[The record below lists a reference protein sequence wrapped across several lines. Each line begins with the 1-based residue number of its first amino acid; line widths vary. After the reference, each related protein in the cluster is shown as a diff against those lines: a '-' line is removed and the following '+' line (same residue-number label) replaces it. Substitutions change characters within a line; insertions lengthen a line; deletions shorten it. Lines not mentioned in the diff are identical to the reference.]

1 MNRNAEY
8 TALLAELEQTPPALE
23 YTVQRALARNQ
34 TSQRKRRLLGI
45 PLGSLAVCFTAFV
58 LLVNLFPPFAA
69 ACGRIPLL
77 RDLAQAVSWSPSL
90 SAAVE
95 NEYVQPIG
103 LSRTENGI
111 TATVQH
117 VIVDQ
122 KQVNIFFTLEG
133 EGYESLSAE
142 MPEFFPVQKCGILG
156 SDFRRAPGTL
166 LRFSLDYVDGDVPDG
181 FTMTFAVTGERAEGE
196 ETPAA
201 PDRAYEDELLSPAPE
216 GEAEIL
222 AEFTFDLTFDPQ
234 FTAKGERIPVDRA
247 FELDGQTFTL
257 TEAEVYPTHVRI
269 NVVGDEA
276 NTAWLKGLDFY
287 LENED
292 GERFDAVSSG
302 ITASGDTD
310 SPAMVSYRLESS
322 WFSGS
327 DHLTVHITGARW
339 LDKDRQRVYVDL
351 AQGTAPWLPEG
362 VELTSAQLR
371 PDGWLLGAQTYP
383 VTLTPDHKASGENV
397 ITVYLDQPILNRL
410 MYTPV
415 TLTKTDI
422 TGAEKLP
429 GALIEVY
436 DAEGN
441 IIYREYTDANGEIPD
456 IPVVPGTYT
465 FKETYAPSGYALNTA
480 IKTFTVTADGQVHGD
495 TVIRDEVNRVTLK
508 KIRQNGEALAGAVF
522 GLFNDQGDQVQ
533 EATSDAD
540 GSVVFQQIPYGRY
553 TIRELSAPYG
563 YHPSAGTWEVTVD
576 GTYQN
581 PIGLLDTVVN
591 EDAPGR
597 IRILKQD
604 ELDQHVIAGVC
615 FDIYSVDEAGN
626 AADCVAQMTT
636 NEQGIAESPDLFP
649 ADYIVMEHAAPTGYE
664 ETLWSEKITVGMD
677 EIVSRTVTNRPI
689 QGVLRIVKTDSE
701 TAKGLPGAQFTIT
714 RISGLPSHNGEGD
727 GEVVAVITT
736 DENGIAQ
743 TPWLTWGEYE
753 VTETV
758 VPDDYLD
765 GGYSVIVRIPEQTGE
780 EAPPKAK

>member
-1 MNRNAEY
+1 MTCFTKRFVFLGLCAILFFGLIAILMLPMAARAVTISDAATVTLNVTNTPVRGDVLLEKTGMQLVRFEDEQDAYGNTVMRPVFQNGYLAGAVFELRAAEDIVGKEGSVFY
-8 TALLAELEQTPPALE
+8 RKDELIETLTTSKTGSVKSKVLPLGKYSLTEISAPDGYVLDATPHPFTLAAVDQQTALVEVKVSAGNTYLPVRVTLRKQKENLLLTETADGMIHQTVE
-23 YTVQRALARNQ
+23 TV
-34 TSQRKRRLLGI
+34 
-45 PLGSLAVCFTAFV
+45 P
-58 LLVNLFPPFAA
+58 
-69 ACGRIPLL
+69 
-77 RDLAQAVSWSPSL
+77 
-90 SAAVE
+90 
-95 NEYVQPIG
+95 
-103 LSRTENGI
+103 
-111 TATVQH
+111 
-117 VIVDQ
+117 
-122 KQVNIFFTLEG
+122 G
-133 EGYESLSAE
+133 EGFVFGLFNRDVIAYGDS
-142 MPEFFPVQKCGILG
+142 QKLP
-156 SDFRRAPGTL
+156 ANTL
-166 LRFSLDYVDGDVPDG
+166 
-181 FTMTFAVTGERAEGE
+181 MATGATDSQGN
-196 ETPAA
+196 
-201 PDRAYEDELLSPAPE
+201 
-216 GEAEIL
+216 
-222 AEFTFDLTFDPQ
+222 LTFSGLYPHGDYYI
-234 FTAKGERIPVDRA
+234 K
-247 FELDGQTFTL
+247 ELS
-257 TEAEVYPTHVRI
+257 V
-269 NVVGDEA
+269 
-276 NTAWLKGLDFY
+276 
-287 LENED
+287 
-292 GERFDAVSSG
+292 
-302 ITASGDTD
+302 
-310 SPAMVSYRLESS
+310 
-322 WFSGS
+322 
-327 DHLTVHITGARW
+327 
-339 LDKDRQRVYVDL
+339 
-351 AQGTAPWLPEG
+351 
-362 VELTSAQLR
+362 
-371 PDGWLLGAQTYP
+371 PDGWLLSAQTYP

-410 MYTPV
+410 IYTPV

-422 TGAEKLP
+422 TGEEKLP

-522 GLFNDQGDQVQ
+522 GLFDSEGTKVQ

-553 TIRELSAPYG
+553 AIRELSAPYG
-563 YHPSAGTWEVTVD
+563 YHPSAQTWEVTVD

-604 ELDQHVIAGVC
+604 ELDQHVIAGVR

-626 AADCVAQMTT
+626 AVDCVAQMIT

-677 EIVSRTVTNRPI
+677 ELVSRTVTNRPI

>member
-1 MNRNAEY
+1 MTCFTKRFVFLGLCAILFFGLIAILMLPMAARAVTISDAATVTLNVTNTPVRGDVLLEKTGMQLVRFEDEQDAYGNTVMRPVFQNGYLAGAVFELRAAEDIVGKEGSVFY
-8 TALLAELEQTPPALE
+8 RKDELIETLTTSKTGSVKSKVLPLGKYSLTEISAPDGYVLDATPHPFTLAAVDQQTALVEVKVSAGNTYLPVRVTLRKQKENLLLTETADGMIHQTVE
-23 YTVQRALARNQ
+23 TV
-34 TSQRKRRLLGI
+34 
-45 PLGSLAVCFTAFV
+45 P
-58 LLVNLFPPFAA
+58 
-69 ACGRIPLL
+69 
-77 RDLAQAVSWSPSL
+77 
-90 SAAVE
+90 
-95 NEYVQPIG
+95 
-103 LSRTENGI
+103 
-111 TATVQH
+111 
-117 VIVDQ
+117 
-122 KQVNIFFTLEG
+122 G
-133 EGYESLSAE
+133 EGFVFGLFNRDVIAYGDS
-142 MPEFFPVQKCGILG
+142 QKLP
-156 SDFRRAPGTL
+156 ANTL
-166 LRFSLDYVDGDVPDG
+166 
-181 FTMTFAVTGERAEGE
+181 MATGATDSQGN
-196 ETPAA
+196 
-201 PDRAYEDELLSPAPE
+201 
-216 GEAEIL
+216 
-222 AEFTFDLTFDPQ
+222 LTFSGLYPHGDYYI
-234 FTAKGERIPVDRA
+234 K
-247 FELDGQTFTL
+247 ELS
-257 TEAEVYPTHVRI
+257 V
-269 NVVGDEA
+269 
-276 NTAWLKGLDFY
+276 
-287 LENED
+287 
-292 GERFDAVSSG
+292 
-302 ITASGDTD
+302 
-310 SPAMVSYRLESS
+310 
-322 WFSGS
+322 
-327 DHLTVHITGARW
+327 
-339 LDKDRQRVYVDL
+339 
-351 AQGTAPWLPEG
+351 
-362 VELTSAQLR
+362 
-371 PDGWLLGAQTYP
+371 PDGWLLSAQTYP

-410 MYTPV
+410 IYTPV

-422 TGAEKLP
+422 TGEEKLP

-522 GLFNDQGDQVQ
+522 GLFDSEGTKVQ

-553 TIRELSAPYG
+553 AIRELSAPYG
-563 YHPSAGTWEVTVD
+563 YHPSAQTWEVTVD

-604 ELDQHVIAGVC
+604 ELDQHVIAGVR

-664 ETLWSEKITVGMD
+664 ETLWRERITVGMD
-677 EIVSRTVTNRPI
+677 ELVSRTVTNRPI
-689 QGVLRIVKTDSE
+689 QGILRIVKTDSE

>member
-34 TSQRKRRLLGI
+34 TSQKKRRLLGI

-181 FTMTFAVTGERAEGE
+181 FTMTFAVTGERAVGE

-287 LENED
+287 LENEN

-327 DHLTVHITGARW
+327 DLLTVHITGARW

-371 PDGWLLGAQTYP
+371 PDGWLL
-383 VTLTPDHKASGENV
+383 DFR
-397 ITVYLDQPILNRL
+397 LD
-410 MYTPV
+410 
-415 TLTKTDI
+415 
-422 TGAEKLP
+422 
-429 GALIEVY
+429 GALMSSPFAMTFY
-436 DAEGN
+436 DAEGTAWEMGQMGMTVSDDDQDGFLTLPLPG
-441 IIYREYTDANGEIPD
+441 YRE
-456 IPVVPGTYT
+456 
-465 FKETYAPSGYALNTA
+465 
-480 IKTFTVTADGQVHGD
+480 
-495 TVIRDEVNRVTLK
+495 DEVWL
-508 KIRQNGEALAGAVF
+508 EA
-522 GLFNDQGDQVQ
+522 
-533 EATSDAD
+533 
-540 GSVVFQQIPYGRY
+540 Y
-553 TIRELSAPYG
+553 
-563 YHPSAGTWEVTVD
+563 
-576 GTYQN
+576 
-581 PIGLLDTVVN
+581 
-591 EDAPGR
+591 
-597 IRILKQD
+597 
-604 ELDQHVIAGVC
+604 
-615 FDIYSVDEAGN
+615 YS
-626 AADCVAQMTT
+626 
-636 NEQGIAESPDLFP
+636 
-649 ADYIVMEHAAPTGYE
+649 HAAAL
-664 ETLWSEKITVGMD
+664 ETP
-677 EIVSRTVTNRPI
+677 VSIPI
-689 QGVLRIVKTDSE
+689 K
-701 TAKGLPGAQFTIT
+701 
-714 RISGLPSHNGEGD
+714 
-727 GEVVAVITT
+727 
-736 DENGIAQ
+736 
-743 TPWLTWGEYE
+743 
-753 VTETV
+753 
-758 VPDDYLD
+758 
-765 GGYSVIVRIPEQTGE
+765 
-780 EAPPKAK
+780 

>member
-1 MNRNAEY
+1 MTCFTKRFVFLGLCAILFFGLIAILMLPMTARAVTTGDAATVTLNVTNTPVRGDVLLEKTGMQLVRFEDEQDAYGNTVMRPVFQNGYLAGAVFELRAAEDIVGREGSVFY
-8 TALLAELEQTPPALE
+8 RKDELIETLTTSKTGSVKSRVLPLGKYSLTEISAPDGYVLDATPHPFTLAAVDQQTALVEVKVSAGNTYLPVRVTLRKQKENLLLTETADGMIHQIVE
-23 YTVQRALARNQ
+23 TV
-34 TSQRKRRLLGI
+34 
-45 PLGSLAVCFTAFV
+45 P
-58 LLVNLFPPFAA
+58 
-69 ACGRIPLL
+69 
-77 RDLAQAVSWSPSL
+77 
-90 SAAVE
+90 
-95 NEYVQPIG
+95 
-103 LSRTENGI
+103 
-111 TATVQH
+111 
-117 VIVDQ
+117 
-122 KQVNIFFTLEG
+122 G
-133 EGYESLSAE
+133 EGFVFGLFSRDVITYGDS
-142 MPEFFPVQKCGILG
+142 QKLP
-156 SDFRRAPGTL
+156 ANTL
-166 LRFSLDYVDGDVPDG
+166 
-181 FTMTFAVTGERAEGE
+181 MATGATDSQGN
-196 ETPAA
+196 
-201 PDRAYEDELLSPAPE
+201 
-216 GEAEIL
+216 
-222 AEFTFDLTFDPQ
+222 LTFSGLYPHGDYYI
-234 FTAKGERIPVDRA
+234 K
-247 FELDGQTFTL
+247 ELS
-257 TEAEVYPTHVRI
+257 V
-269 NVVGDEA
+269 
-276 NTAWLKGLDFY
+276 
-287 LENED
+287 
-292 GERFDAVSSG
+292 
-302 ITASGDTD
+302 
-310 SPAMVSYRLESS
+310 
-322 WFSGS
+322 
-327 DHLTVHITGARW
+327 
-339 LDKDRQRVYVDL
+339 
-351 AQGTAPWLPEG
+351 
-362 VELTSAQLR
+362 

-415 TLTKTDI
+415 TLTKMDI

-441 IIYREYTDANGEIPD
+441 IIYREYTDANGEIPN

-522 GLFNDQGDQVQ
+522 GLFDSEGTKVQ

-563 YHPSAGTWEVTVD
+563 YHPSAKTWEVTVD

-604 ELDQHVIAGVC
+604 ELDQHVIAGVR

-677 EIVSRTVTNRPI
+677 ELVSRTVTNRPI
-689 QGVLRIVKTDSE
+689 QGILRIVKTDSE

-765 GGYSVIVRIPEQTGE
+765 GGYSVIVRIPEQTEE
-780 EAPPKAK
+780 EAPSKAK

>member
-1 MNRNAEY
+1 MTCFTKRFVFLGLCAILFLGMLVILMLPMTARAVTTGDAATVTLNVTNTPVRGDVLLEKTGMQLVRFEDEQDAYGNTVMRPVFQNGYLAGAVFELRAAENIVGKEGSVFY
-8 TALLAELEQTPPALE
+8 RKDELIETL
-23 YTVQRALARNQ
+23 T
-34 TSQRKRRLLGI
+34 TSKTGSVKSKVL
-45 PLGSLAVCFTAFV
+45 PLGKYSLTEISAPDGYVLDATPHPFT
-58 LLVNLFPPFAA
+58 L
-69 ACGRIPLL
+69 
-77 RDLAQAVSWSPSL
+77 
-90 SAAVE
+90 AAVDQQTAMVEVKVSAGNTYLPVRVTLRKQKE
-95 NEYVQPIG
+95 N
-103 LSRTENGI
+103 LLLTE
-111 TATVQH
+111 TADAMIHQTVET
-117 VIVDQ
+117 VP
-122 KQVNIFFTLEG
+122 G
-133 EGYESLSAE
+133 EGFVFGLFNRDVITYGDS
-142 MPEFFPVQKCGILG
+142 QKLP
-156 SDFRRAPGTL
+156 ANTL
-166 LRFSLDYVDGDVPDG
+166 
-181 FTMTFAVTGERAEGE
+181 MATGATDSQGN
-196 ETPAA
+196 
-201 PDRAYEDELLSPAPE
+201 
-216 GEAEIL
+216 
-222 AEFTFDLTFDPQ
+222 LTFSGLYPHGDYYI
-234 FTAKGERIPVDRA
+234 K
-247 FELDGQTFTL
+247 ELS
-257 TEAEVYPTHVRI
+257 VP
-269 NVVGDEA
+269 N
-276 NTAWLKGLDFY
+276 
-287 LENED
+287 
-292 GERFDAVSSG
+292 
-302 ITASGDTD
+302 
-310 SPAMVSYRLESS
+310 
-322 WFSGS
+322 
-327 DHLTVHITGARW
+327 
-339 LDKDRQRVYVDL
+339 
-351 AQGTAPWLPEG
+351 
-362 VELTSAQLR
+362 
-371 PDGWLLGAQTYP
+371 GWLLGAQTYP
-383 VTLTPDHKASGENV
+383 VTLTPNHKASGENV

-410 MYTPV
+410 IYTPV

-522 GLFNDQGDQVQ
+522 GLFNEQGDQVQ
-533 EATSDAD
+533 EAISDAD

-563 YHPSAGTWEVTVD
+563 YHPSAKTWEVTVD

-604 ELDQHVIAGVC
+604 ELDQHVIAGVR

-664 ETLWSEKITVGMD
+664 ETLWSERITVGMD
-677 EIVSRTVTNRPI
+677 ELVSRTVTNRPI
-689 QGVLRIVKTDSE
+689 QGILRIVKTDSE

-765 GGYSVIVRIPEQTGE
+765 GGYSVIVRIPEQTEE
-780 EAPPKAK
+780 EAPSKAK

>member
-1 MNRNAEY
+1 MTCFTKRFVFLGLCAILFFGLIAILMLPMAARAVTISDAATVTLNVTNTPVRGDVLLEKTGMQLVRFEDEQDAYGNTVMRPVFQNGYLAGAVFELRAAEDIVGKEGSVFY
-8 TALLAELEQTPPALE
+8 RKDELIETLTTSKTGSVKSKVLPLGKYSLTEISAPDGYVLDATPHPFTLAAVDQQTALVEVKVSAGNTYLPVRVTLRKQKENLLLTETADGMIHQTVE
-23 YTVQRALARNQ
+23 TV
-34 TSQRKRRLLGI
+34 
-45 PLGSLAVCFTAFV
+45 P
-58 LLVNLFPPFAA
+58 
-69 ACGRIPLL
+69 
-77 RDLAQAVSWSPSL
+77 
-90 SAAVE
+90 
-95 NEYVQPIG
+95 
-103 LSRTENGI
+103 
-111 TATVQH
+111 
-117 VIVDQ
+117 
-122 KQVNIFFTLEG
+122 G
-133 EGYESLSAE
+133 EGFVFGLFNRDVIAYGDS
-142 MPEFFPVQKCGILG
+142 QKLP
-156 SDFRRAPGTL
+156 ANTL
-166 LRFSLDYVDGDVPDG
+166 
-181 FTMTFAVTGERAEGE
+181 MATGATDSQGN
-196 ETPAA
+196 
-201 PDRAYEDELLSPAPE
+201 
-216 GEAEIL
+216 
-222 AEFTFDLTFDPQ
+222 LTFSGLYPHGDYYI
-234 FTAKGERIPVDRA
+234 K
-247 FELDGQTFTL
+247 ELS
-257 TEAEVYPTHVRI
+257 V
-269 NVVGDEA
+269 
-276 NTAWLKGLDFY
+276 
-287 LENED
+287 
-292 GERFDAVSSG
+292 
-302 ITASGDTD
+302 
-310 SPAMVSYRLESS
+310 
-322 WFSGS
+322 
-327 DHLTVHITGARW
+327 
-339 LDKDRQRVYVDL
+339 
-351 AQGTAPWLPEG
+351 
-362 VELTSAQLR
+362 
-371 PDGWLLGAQTYP
+371 PDGWLLSAQTYP

-410 MYTPV
+410 IYTPV

-422 TGAEKLP
+422 TGEEKLP

-522 GLFNDQGDQVQ
+522 GLFDSEGTKVQ

-553 TIRELSAPYG
+553 AIRELSAPYG
-563 YHPSAGTWEVTVD
+563 YHPSAQTWEVTVD

-604 ELDQHVIAGVC
+604 ELDQHVIAGVR

-677 EIVSRTVTNRPI
+677 ELVSRTVTNRPI

-701 TAKGLPGAQFTIT
+701 TAKGLPGAQFTMT

>member
-1 MNRNAEY
+1 MICFTKRFVFLGLCAILFLGLIAILMLPMAARAVTTGDAATVTLNVTNTPVRGDVLLEKTGLQLVRFEDEQDAYGNTVMRPVFQNGYLAGAVFELRAAEDIVGKEGSVFY
-8 TALLAELEQTPPALE
+8 RKDELIETLTTSKTGPVKSRVLPLGKYSLTEISAPDGYVLDATPHPFTLAAVDQQTALVEVKVSAGNTYLPVRVTLRKQKENLLLTETADGMIHQTVE
-23 YTVQRALARNQ
+23 TV
-34 TSQRKRRLLGI
+34 
-45 PLGSLAVCFTAFV
+45 P
-58 LLVNLFPPFAA
+58 
-69 ACGRIPLL
+69 
-77 RDLAQAVSWSPSL
+77 
-90 SAAVE
+90 
-95 NEYVQPIG
+95 
-103 LSRTENGI
+103 
-111 TATVQH
+111 
-117 VIVDQ
+117 
-122 KQVNIFFTLEG
+122 G
-133 EGYESLSAE
+133 EGFVFGLFSRDVIPYGDS
-142 MPEFFPVQKCGILG
+142 QKLP
-156 SDFRRAPGTL
+156 ANTL
-166 LRFSLDYVDGDVPDG
+166 
-181 FTMTFAVTGERAEGE
+181 MATGATDSQGN
-196 ETPAA
+196 
-201 PDRAYEDELLSPAPE
+201 
-216 GEAEIL
+216 
-222 AEFTFDLTFDPQ
+222 LTFSGLYPHGDYYI
-234 FTAKGERIPVDRA
+234 K
-247 FELDGQTFTL
+247 ELS
-257 TEAEVYPTHVRI
+257 V
-269 NVVGDEA
+269 
-276 NTAWLKGLDFY
+276 
-287 LENED
+287 
-292 GERFDAVSSG
+292 
-302 ITASGDTD
+302 
-310 SPAMVSYRLESS
+310 
-322 WFSGS
+322 
-327 DHLTVHITGARW
+327 
-339 LDKDRQRVYVDL
+339 
-351 AQGTAPWLPEG
+351 
-362 VELTSAQLR
+362 
-371 PDGWLLGAQTYP
+371 PDGWLLGTQTYP
-383 VTLTPDHKASGENV
+383 VTLTPNHKASGENV

-410 MYTPV
+410 IYTPV

-456 IPVVPGTYT
+456 IPIVPGTYT

-508 KIRQNGEALAGAVF
+508 KIMQNGEALAGAVF
-522 GLFNDQGDQVQ
+522 GLFNEQGDQVQ

-540 GSVVFQQIPYGRY
+540 GSVVFQQIPYGQY

-576 GTYQN
+576 GAYQN

-597 IRILKQD
+597 IRVLKQD
-604 ELDQHVIAGVC
+604 ELDQHVIAGVR

-677 EIVSRTVTNRPI
+677 ELVSRTVTNRPI

-701 TAKGLPGAQFTIT
+701 TAKGLPGAQFTVT

>member
-1 MNRNAEY
+1 MICFTKRFVFLGLCAILFLGLIAILMLPMAARAVTTGDAATVTLNVTNTPVRGDVLLEKTGLQLVRFEDEQDAYGNTVMRPVFQNGYLAGAVFELRAAEDIVGKEGSVFY
-8 TALLAELEQTPPALE
+8 RKDELIETL
-23 YTVQRALARNQ
+23 T
-34 TSQRKRRLLGI
+34 TSKTDSVKSRVL
-45 PLGSLAVCFTAFV
+45 PLGKYFLTEISTPDGYVLDATPHPFT
-58 LLVNLFPPFAA
+58 L
-69 ACGRIPLL
+69 
-77 RDLAQAVSWSPSL
+77 
-90 SAAVE
+90 AAVDQQTAMVEVKVSTGNTYLPVRVTLRKQKE
-95 NEYVQPIG
+95 N
-103 LSRTENGI
+103 LLLTE
-111 TATVQH
+111 TADGMIHQTVET
-117 VIVDQ
+117 VP
-122 KQVNIFFTLEG
+122 G
-133 EGYESLSAE
+133 EGFVFGLFNRDVITYGDS
-142 MPEFFPVQKCGILG
+142 QKLP
-156 SDFRRAPGTL
+156 ANTL
-166 LRFSLDYVDGDVPDG
+166 
-181 FTMTFAVTGERAEGE
+181 MATGATDSRGN
-196 ETPAA
+196 
-201 PDRAYEDELLSPAPE
+201 
-216 GEAEIL
+216 
-222 AEFTFDLTFDPQ
+222 LTFSGLYPHGDYYI
-234 FTAKGERIPVDRA
+234 K
-247 FELDGQTFTL
+247 ELS
-257 TEAEVYPTHVRI
+257 V
-269 NVVGDEA
+269 
-276 NTAWLKGLDFY
+276 
-287 LENED
+287 
-292 GERFDAVSSG
+292 
-302 ITASGDTD
+302 
-310 SPAMVSYRLESS
+310 
-322 WFSGS
+322 
-327 DHLTVHITGARW
+327 
-339 LDKDRQRVYVDL
+339 
-351 AQGTAPWLPEG
+351 
-362 VELTSAQLR
+362 

-410 MYTPV
+410 IYTPV

-441 IIYREYTDANGEIPD
+441 IIYREYTDANGEIPN

-480 IKTFTVTADGQVHGD
+480 IKTFTVTVDGQVHGD

-522 GLFNDQGDQVQ
+522 GLFNEQGDQVQ

-563 YHPSAGTWEVTVD
+563 YHPSAQTWEVTVD

-604 ELDQHVIAGVC
+604 ELDQHVIAGVR

-689 QGVLRIVKTDSE
+689 QGILRIVKTDSE

-780 EAPPKAK
+780 EARPKAK

>member
-1 MNRNAEY
+1 MTCFTKRFVFLGLCAILFLGMLVILMLPMAARAVTISDAATVTLNVTNTPVRGDVLLEKTGLQLVRFEDEQDAYGNTVMRPVFQNGYLAGAVFELRAAEDIVGKEGSVFY
-8 TALLAELEQTPPALE
+8 RKDELIETL
-23 YTVQRALARNQ
+23 T
-34 TSQRKRRLLGI
+34 TSKTGSVKSRVL
-45 PLGSLAVCFTAFV
+45 PLGKYSLTEISAPDGYVLDATPHPFT
-58 LLVNLFPPFAA
+58 L
-69 ACGRIPLL
+69 
-77 RDLAQAVSWSPSL
+77 
-90 SAAVE
+90 AAVDQQTAMVEVKVSAGNTYLPVRVTLRKQKE
-95 NEYVQPIG
+95 N
-103 LSRTENGI
+103 LLLTE
-111 TATVQH
+111 TADGMIHQIVETVP
-117 VIVDQ
+117 
-122 KQVNIFFTLEG
+122 G
-133 EGYESLSAE
+133 EGFVFGLFNRDVITYGDS
-142 MPEFFPVQKCGILG
+142 QKLP
-156 SDFRRAPGTL
+156 ANTL
-166 LRFSLDYVDGDVPDG
+166 
-181 FTMTFAVTGERAEGE
+181 MATGATDSQGN
-196 ETPAA
+196 
-201 PDRAYEDELLSPAPE
+201 
-216 GEAEIL
+216 
-222 AEFTFDLTFDPQ
+222 LTFSGLYPHGDYYI
-234 FTAKGERIPVDRA
+234 K
-247 FELDGQTFTL
+247 ELS
-257 TEAEVYPTHVRI
+257 V
-269 NVVGDEA
+269 
-276 NTAWLKGLDFY
+276 
-287 LENED
+287 
-292 GERFDAVSSG
+292 
-302 ITASGDTD
+302 
-310 SPAMVSYRLESS
+310 
-322 WFSGS
+322 
-327 DHLTVHITGARW
+327 
-339 LDKDRQRVYVDL
+339 
-351 AQGTAPWLPEG
+351 
-362 VELTSAQLR
+362 
-371 PDGWLLGAQTYP
+371 PDGWLLSAQTYP

-410 MYTPV
+410 IYTPV

-441 IIYREYTDANGEIPD
+441 IIYREYTDANGEIPN

-522 GLFNDQGDQVQ
+522 GLFDSEGTKVQ
-533 EATSDAD
+533 ETTSDAD

-563 YHPSAGTWEVTVD
+563 YHPSAKTWEVTVD

-604 ELDQHVIAGVC
+604 ELDQHVIAGVR

-626 AADCVAQMTT
+626 AADCVAQLTT

-677 EIVSRTVTNRPI
+677 EIVSRTVTNHPI
-689 QGVLRIVKTDSE
+689 QGILRIVKTDSE

>member
-1 MNRNAEY
+1 MTCFTKRFVFPGLCAILFLGLIAILMLPMTARAVTTGDAATVTLNVTNTPVRGDVLLEKTGLQLVRFEDEQDAYGNTVMRPVFQNGYLAGAVFELRAAEDIVGKEGSVFY
-8 TALLAELEQTPPALE
+8 RKDERIETLTTSKTGSVKSRVLPLGQYSLTEISAPDGYVLDATPHPFTLAAVDQQTALVEVKVSTGNTYLPVRVTLRKQKENLLLTETADGMIHQTVE
-23 YTVQRALARNQ
+23 TV
-34 TSQRKRRLLGI
+34 
-45 PLGSLAVCFTAFV
+45 P
-58 LLVNLFPPFAA
+58 
-69 ACGRIPLL
+69 
-77 RDLAQAVSWSPSL
+77 
-90 SAAVE
+90 
-95 NEYVQPIG
+95 
-103 LSRTENGI
+103 
-111 TATVQH
+111 
-117 VIVDQ
+117 
-122 KQVNIFFTLEG
+122 G
-133 EGYESLSAE
+133 EGFVFGLFNRDVITYGES
-142 MPEFFPVQKCGILG
+142 QKLP
-156 SDFRRAPGTL
+156 ANTL
-166 LRFSLDYVDGDVPDG
+166 
-181 FTMTFAVTGERAEGE
+181 MATGATDSQGN
-196 ETPAA
+196 
-201 PDRAYEDELLSPAPE
+201 
-216 GEAEIL
+216 
-222 AEFTFDLTFDPQ
+222 LTFSGLYPHGDYYI
-234 FTAKGERIPVDRA
+234 K
-247 FELDGQTFTL
+247 ELS
-257 TEAEVYPTHVRI
+257 V
-269 NVVGDEA
+269 
-276 NTAWLKGLDFY
+276 
-287 LENED
+287 
-292 GERFDAVSSG
+292 
-302 ITASGDTD
+302 
-310 SPAMVSYRLESS
+310 
-322 WFSGS
+322 
-327 DHLTVHITGARW
+327 
-339 LDKDRQRVYVDL
+339 
-351 AQGTAPWLPEG
+351 
-362 VELTSAQLR
+362 

-436 DAEGN
+436 DVEGN
-441 IIYREYTDANGEIPD
+441 IIYREYTDANGEISD
-456 IPVVPGTYT
+456 IPIVPGTYT

-522 GLFNDQGDQVQ
+522 GLFNEQGDQVQ

-563 YHPSAGTWEVTVD
+563 YHPSAKTWEVTVD

-604 ELDQHVIAGVC
+604 ELDQHVIAGVR

-677 EIVSRTVTNRPI
+677 ELVSRTVTNRPI
-689 QGVLRIVKTDSE
+689 QGILRIVKTDSE
-701 TAKGLPGAQFTIT
+701 TAKGLPGAQFTVT

-780 EAPPKAK
+780 EAPSKAK

>member
-1 MNRNAEY
+1 MTCFTKRFVFLGLCAILFLGLIAILMLPMAARAVTTGDAATVTLNVTNTPVRGDVLLEKTGMQLVRFEDEQDAYGNTVMRPVFQNGYLAGAVFELRAAEDIVGKEGSVFY
-8 TALLAELEQTPPALE
+8 RKDELIETLTTSKTGSVKSKVLPLGKYSLTEISAPDGYVLDATPHPFTLAAVDQQTALVEVKVSAGNTYLPVRVTLRKQKENLLLTETADGMIHQTVE
-23 YTVQRALARNQ
+23 TV
-34 TSQRKRRLLGI
+34 
-45 PLGSLAVCFTAFV
+45 P
-58 LLVNLFPPFAA
+58 
-69 ACGRIPLL
+69 
-77 RDLAQAVSWSPSL
+77 
-90 SAAVE
+90 
-95 NEYVQPIG
+95 
-103 LSRTENGI
+103 
-111 TATVQH
+111 
-117 VIVDQ
+117 
-122 KQVNIFFTLEG
+122 G
-133 EGYESLSAE
+133 EGFVFGLFNRDVIAYGDS
-142 MPEFFPVQKCGILG
+142 QKLP
-156 SDFRRAPGTL
+156 ANTL
-166 LRFSLDYVDGDVPDG
+166 
-181 FTMTFAVTGERAEGE
+181 MATGATDSQGN
-196 ETPAA
+196 
-201 PDRAYEDELLSPAPE
+201 
-216 GEAEIL
+216 
-222 AEFTFDLTFDPQ
+222 LTFSGLYPHGDYYI
-234 FTAKGERIPVDRA
+234 K
-247 FELDGQTFTL
+247 ELS
-257 TEAEVYPTHVRI
+257 V
-269 NVVGDEA
+269 
-276 NTAWLKGLDFY
+276 
-287 LENED
+287 
-292 GERFDAVSSG
+292 
-302 ITASGDTD
+302 
-310 SPAMVSYRLESS
+310 
-322 WFSGS
+322 
-327 DHLTVHITGARW
+327 
-339 LDKDRQRVYVDL
+339 
-351 AQGTAPWLPEG
+351 
-362 VELTSAQLR
+362 
-371 PDGWLLGAQTYP
+371 PDGWLLSAQTYP

-410 MYTPV
+410 IYTPV

-422 TGAEKLP
+422 TGEEKLP

-522 GLFNDQGDQVQ
+522 GLFDSEGTKVQ

-553 TIRELSAPYG
+553 AIRELSAPYG
-563 YHPSAGTWEVTVD
+563 YHPSAQTWEVTVD

-604 ELDQHVIAGVC
+604 ELDQHVIAGVR

-677 EIVSRTVTNRPI
+677 ELVSRTVTNRPI

>member
-1 MNRNAEY
+1 MICFTKRFVFLGLCAILFLGLIAILMLPMTARAVTAGDAATVTLNVTNTPVRGDVLLEKTGMQLVRFEDEQDAYGNTVMRPVFQNGYLAGAVFELRAAEDIVGKEGSVFY
-8 TALLAELEQTPPALE
+8 RKDELIETLTTSKTGPVKSRVLPLGKYSLTEISAPDGYVLDATPHPFTLAAVDQQTALVEVKVSAGNTYLPVRVTLRKQKENLLLTETADGMIHQIVE
-23 YTVQRALARNQ
+23 TV
-34 TSQRKRRLLGI
+34 
-45 PLGSLAVCFTAFV
+45 P
-58 LLVNLFPPFAA
+58 
-69 ACGRIPLL
+69 
-77 RDLAQAVSWSPSL
+77 
-90 SAAVE
+90 
-95 NEYVQPIG
+95 
-103 LSRTENGI
+103 
-111 TATVQH
+111 
-117 VIVDQ
+117 
-122 KQVNIFFTLEG
+122 G
-133 EGYESLSAE
+133 EGFVFGLFSRDVITYGDS
-142 MPEFFPVQKCGILG
+142 QKLP
-156 SDFRRAPGTL
+156 ANTL
-166 LRFSLDYVDGDVPDG
+166 
-181 FTMTFAVTGERAEGE
+181 MATGATDSQGN
-196 ETPAA
+196 
-201 PDRAYEDELLSPAPE
+201 
-216 GEAEIL
+216 
-222 AEFTFDLTFDPQ
+222 LTFSGLYPHGDYYI
-234 FTAKGERIPVDRA
+234 K
-247 FELDGQTFTL
+247 ELS
-257 TEAEVYPTHVRI
+257 VP
-269 NVVGDEA
+269 N
-276 NTAWLKGLDFY
+276 
-287 LENED
+287 
-292 GERFDAVSSG
+292 
-302 ITASGDTD
+302 
-310 SPAMVSYRLESS
+310 
-322 WFSGS
+322 
-327 DHLTVHITGARW
+327 
-339 LDKDRQRVYVDL
+339 
-351 AQGTAPWLPEG
+351 
-362 VELTSAQLR
+362 
-371 PDGWLLGAQTYP
+371 GWLLGAQTYP
-383 VTLTPDHKASGENV
+383 VTLTPNHKASGENV

-410 MYTPV
+410 IYTPV

-522 GLFNDQGDQVQ
+522 GLFNEQGDQVQ

-563 YHPSAGTWEVTVD
+563 YHPSAKTWEMTID

-604 ELDQHVIAGVC
+604 ELDQHTIAGVQ
-615 FDIYSVDEAGN
+615 FDIYSVDEDGN
-626 AADCVAQMTT
+626 AMDRVAQMTT
-636 NEQGIAESPDLFP
+636 NEHGIAESPDLFP

-677 EIVSRTVTNRPI
+677 ELVSRTVTNRPI

-714 RISGLPSHNGEGD
+714 RILGLPSHNGEGD

-765 GGYSVIVRIPEQTGE
+765 GGYSVIVRIPEQTEE
-780 EAPPKAK
+780 EAPSKAK

>member
-1 MNRNAEY
+1 MTCFTKRFVFLGLCAILFFGLIAILMLPMAARAVTISDAATVTLNVTNTPVRGDVLLEKTGMQLVRFEDEQDAYGNTVMRPVFQNGYLAGAVFELRAAENIVGKEGSVFY
-8 TALLAELEQTPPALE
+8 RKDELIETLTTSKTGSVKSKVLPLGKYSLTEISAPDGYVLDATPHPFTLAAVDQQTALVEVKVSAGNTYLPVRVTLRKQKENLLLTETADGMIHQTVE
-23 YTVQRALARNQ
+23 TV
-34 TSQRKRRLLGI
+34 
-45 PLGSLAVCFTAFV
+45 P
-58 LLVNLFPPFAA
+58 
-69 ACGRIPLL
+69 
-77 RDLAQAVSWSPSL
+77 
-90 SAAVE
+90 
-95 NEYVQPIG
+95 
-103 LSRTENGI
+103 
-111 TATVQH
+111 
-117 VIVDQ
+117 
-122 KQVNIFFTLEG
+122 G
-133 EGYESLSAE
+133 EGFVFGLFNRDVIAYGDS
-142 MPEFFPVQKCGILG
+142 QKLP
-156 SDFRRAPGTL
+156 ANTL
-166 LRFSLDYVDGDVPDG
+166 
-181 FTMTFAVTGERAEGE
+181 MATGATDSQGN
-196 ETPAA
+196 
-201 PDRAYEDELLSPAPE
+201 
-216 GEAEIL
+216 
-222 AEFTFDLTFDPQ
+222 LTFSGLYPHGDYYI
-234 FTAKGERIPVDRA
+234 K
-247 FELDGQTFTL
+247 ELS
-257 TEAEVYPTHVRI
+257 V
-269 NVVGDEA
+269 
-276 NTAWLKGLDFY
+276 
-287 LENED
+287 
-292 GERFDAVSSG
+292 
-302 ITASGDTD
+302 
-310 SPAMVSYRLESS
+310 
-322 WFSGS
+322 
-327 DHLTVHITGARW
+327 
-339 LDKDRQRVYVDL
+339 
-351 AQGTAPWLPEG
+351 
-362 VELTSAQLR
+362 
-371 PDGWLLGAQTYP
+371 PDGWLLSAQTYP

-410 MYTPV
+410 IYTPV

-422 TGAEKLP
+422 TGEEKLP

-522 GLFNDQGDQVQ
+522 GLFDSEGTKVQ

-553 TIRELSAPYG
+553 AIRELSAPYG
-563 YHPSAGTWEVTVD
+563 YHPSAQTWEVTVD

-604 ELDQHVIAGVC
+604 ELDQHVIAGVR

-677 EIVSRTVTNRPI
+677 ELVSRTVTNRPI

>member
-1 MNRNAEY
+1 MICFTKRFVFLGLCAILFFGLIAILMLPMTARAVTTGDAATVTLNVTNTPVRGDVLLEKTGMQLVRFEDEQDAYGNTVMRPVFQNGYLAGAVFELRAAEDIVGREGSVFY
-8 TALLAELEQTPPALE
+8 RKDELIETLTTSKTGSVKSRVFPLGKYSLTEISAPDGYVLDATPHPFTLAAVDQQTALVEVKVSAGNTYLPVRVTLRKQKENLLLTETADGMIHQIVE
-23 YTVQRALARNQ
+23 TV
-34 TSQRKRRLLGI
+34 
-45 PLGSLAVCFTAFV
+45 P
-58 LLVNLFPPFAA
+58 
-69 ACGRIPLL
+69 
-77 RDLAQAVSWSPSL
+77 
-90 SAAVE
+90 
-95 NEYVQPIG
+95 
-103 LSRTENGI
+103 
-111 TATVQH
+111 
-117 VIVDQ
+117 
-122 KQVNIFFTLEG
+122 G
-133 EGYESLSAE
+133 EGFVFGLFSRDVITYGDS
-142 MPEFFPVQKCGILG
+142 QKLP
-156 SDFRRAPGTL
+156 ANTL
-166 LRFSLDYVDGDVPDG
+166 
-181 FTMTFAVTGERAEGE
+181 MATGATDSQGN
-196 ETPAA
+196 
-201 PDRAYEDELLSPAPE
+201 
-216 GEAEIL
+216 
-222 AEFTFDLTFDPQ
+222 LTFSGLYPHGDYYI
-234 FTAKGERIPVDRA
+234 K
-247 FELDGQTFTL
+247 ELS
-257 TEAEVYPTHVRI
+257 V
-269 NVVGDEA
+269 
-276 NTAWLKGLDFY
+276 
-287 LENED
+287 
-292 GERFDAVSSG
+292 
-302 ITASGDTD
+302 
-310 SPAMVSYRLESS
+310 
-322 WFSGS
+322 
-327 DHLTVHITGARW
+327 
-339 LDKDRQRVYVDL
+339 
-351 AQGTAPWLPEG
+351 
-362 VELTSAQLR
+362 
-371 PDGWLLGAQTYP
+371 PDGWLLSAQTYP
-383 VTLTPDHKASGENV
+383 VTLTPNHKASGENV

-410 MYTPV
+410 IYTPV

-441 IIYREYTDANGEIPD
+441 IIYREYTDANGEIPH

-563 YHPSAGTWEVTVD
+563 YHPSAKTWEVTVD

-604 ELDQHVIAGVC
+604 ELDQHVIAGVR

-649 ADYIVMEHAAPTGYE
+649 ADYIVMEHAVPTGYE

>member
-1 MNRNAEY
+1 MICFTKRFVFLGLCAILFLGLIAILMLPMAARAVTISDAATVTLNVTNTPVRGDVLLEKTGMQLVRFEDEQDAYGNTVMRPVFQNGYLAGAVFELRAAEDIVGKEGSVFY
-8 TALLAELEQTPPALE
+8 RKDELIETLTTSKTGSVKSKVLPLGKYSLTEISAPDGYVLDATPHPFTLAAVDQQTALVEVKVSAGNTYLPVRVTLRKQKENLLLTETADGMIHQTVE
-23 YTVQRALARNQ
+23 TV
-34 TSQRKRRLLGI
+34 
-45 PLGSLAVCFTAFV
+45 P
-58 LLVNLFPPFAA
+58 
-69 ACGRIPLL
+69 
-77 RDLAQAVSWSPSL
+77 
-90 SAAVE
+90 
-95 NEYVQPIG
+95 
-103 LSRTENGI
+103 
-111 TATVQH
+111 
-117 VIVDQ
+117 
-122 KQVNIFFTLEG
+122 G
-133 EGYESLSAE
+133 EGFVFGLFNRDVIAYGDS
-142 MPEFFPVQKCGILG
+142 QKLP
-156 SDFRRAPGTL
+156 ANTL
-166 LRFSLDYVDGDVPDG
+166 
-181 FTMTFAVTGERAEGE
+181 MATGATDSQGN
-196 ETPAA
+196 
-201 PDRAYEDELLSPAPE
+201 
-216 GEAEIL
+216 
-222 AEFTFDLTFDPQ
+222 LTFSGLYPHGDYYI
-234 FTAKGERIPVDRA
+234 K
-247 FELDGQTFTL
+247 ELS
-257 TEAEVYPTHVRI
+257 V
-269 NVVGDEA
+269 
-276 NTAWLKGLDFY
+276 
-287 LENED
+287 
-292 GERFDAVSSG
+292 
-302 ITASGDTD
+302 
-310 SPAMVSYRLESS
+310 
-322 WFSGS
+322 
-327 DHLTVHITGARW
+327 
-339 LDKDRQRVYVDL
+339 
-351 AQGTAPWLPEG
+351 
-362 VELTSAQLR
+362 
-371 PDGWLLGAQTYP
+371 PDGWLLSAQTYP

-410 MYTPV
+410 IYTPV

-422 TGAEKLP
+422 TGEEKLP

-522 GLFNDQGDQVQ
+522 GLFDSEGTKVQ

-553 TIRELSAPYG
+553 AIRELSAPYG
-563 YHPSAGTWEVTVD
+563 YHPSAQTWEVTVD

-604 ELDQHVIAGVC
+604 ELDQHVIAGVR

-677 EIVSRTVTNRPI
+677 ELVSRTVTNRPI

>member
-1 MNRNAEY
+1 MICFTKRFVFLGLCAILFFGLIAILMLPMAARAVTISDAATVTLNVTNTPVRGDVLLEKTGLQLVRFEDEQDAYGNTVMRPVFQNGYLAGAVFELRAAEDIVGKEGSVFY
-8 TALLAELEQTPPALE
+8 RKDELIETLTTSKTGPVKSRVLPLGKYALTEISAPDGYVLDATPHPFTLAAVDQQTALVEVKVFAGNTYLPARVTLRKQKENLLLTETADGMIRQTVE
-23 YTVQRALARNQ
+23 TV
-34 TSQRKRRLLGI
+34 
-45 PLGSLAVCFTAFV
+45 P
-58 LLVNLFPPFAA
+58 
-69 ACGRIPLL
+69 
-77 RDLAQAVSWSPSL
+77 
-90 SAAVE
+90 
-95 NEYVQPIG
+95 
-103 LSRTENGI
+103 
-111 TATVQH
+111 
-117 VIVDQ
+117 
-122 KQVNIFFTLEG
+122 G
-133 EGYESLSAE
+133 EGFVFGLFNRDVITYGDG
-142 MPEFFPVQKCGILG
+142 QKLP
-156 SDFRRAPGTL
+156 ANTL
-166 LRFSLDYVDGDVPDG
+166 
-181 FTMTFAVTGERAEGE
+181 MATGATDSQGN
-196 ETPAA
+196 
-201 PDRAYEDELLSPAPE
+201 
-216 GEAEIL
+216 
-222 AEFTFDLTFDPQ
+222 LTFSGLYPHGDYYI
-234 FTAKGERIPVDRA
+234 K
-247 FELDGQTFTL
+247 ELS
-257 TEAEVYPTHVRI
+257 V
-269 NVVGDEA
+269 
-276 NTAWLKGLDFY
+276 
-287 LENED
+287 
-292 GERFDAVSSG
+292 
-302 ITASGDTD
+302 
-310 SPAMVSYRLESS
+310 
-322 WFSGS
+322 
-327 DHLTVHITGARW
+327 
-339 LDKDRQRVYVDL
+339 
-351 AQGTAPWLPEG
+351 
-362 VELTSAQLR
+362 
-371 PDGWLLGAQTYP
+371 PDGWLLSAQTYP

-410 MYTPV
+410 IYTPV

-522 GLFNDQGDQVQ
+522 GLFDSEGTKVQ

-553 TIRELSAPYG
+553 AIRELSAPYG
-563 YHPSAGTWEVTVD
+563 YHPSAQTWEVTVD

-604 ELDQHVIAGVC
+604 ELDQHVIAGVR

-677 EIVSRTVTNRPI
+677 EIVSRTVTNYPI
-689 QGVLRIVKTDSE
+689 HGILRIIKTDSE

-765 GGYSVIVRIPEQTGE
+765 GGYSVIVCIPEQTGE
-780 EAPPKAK
+780 EARPKAK

>member
-1 MNRNAEY
+1 MICFTKRFVFLGLCAILFFGLIAILMLPMAARAVTISDAATVTLNVTNTPVRGDVLLEKTGLQLVRFEDEQDAYGNTVMRPVFQNGYLAGAVFELRAAEDIVGKEGSVFY
-8 TALLAELEQTPPALE
+8 RKDELIETFTTSKTGSVKSRVLPLGKYSLTEISAPDGYVLDATPHPFTLAAVDQQTALVEVKVSAGNTYLPARVTLRKQKENLLLTETADGMIHQTVE
-23 YTVQRALARNQ
+23 T
-34 TSQRKRRLLGI
+34 I
-45 PLGSLAVCFTAFV
+45 P
-58 LLVNLFPPFAA
+58 
-69 ACGRIPLL
+69 
-77 RDLAQAVSWSPSL
+77 
-90 SAAVE
+90 
-95 NEYVQPIG
+95 
-103 LSRTENGI
+103 
-111 TATVQH
+111 
-117 VIVDQ
+117 
-122 KQVNIFFTLEG
+122 G
-133 EGYESLSAE
+133 EGFVFGLFNRDVIPYGDS
-142 MPEFFPVQKCGILG
+142 QKLP
-156 SDFRRAPGTL
+156 ANTL
-166 LRFSLDYVDGDVPDG
+166 
-181 FTMTFAVTGERAEGE
+181 MATGATDSQGN
-196 ETPAA
+196 
-201 PDRAYEDELLSPAPE
+201 
-216 GEAEIL
+216 
-222 AEFTFDLTFDPQ
+222 LTFSGLYPHGDYYI
-234 FTAKGERIPVDRA
+234 K
-247 FELDGQTFTL
+247 ELS
-257 TEAEVYPTHVRI
+257 V
-269 NVVGDEA
+269 
-276 NTAWLKGLDFY
+276 
-287 LENED
+287 
-292 GERFDAVSSG
+292 
-302 ITASGDTD
+302 
-310 SPAMVSYRLESS
+310 
-322 WFSGS
+322 
-327 DHLTVHITGARW
+327 
-339 LDKDRQRVYVDL
+339 
-351 AQGTAPWLPEG
+351 
-362 VELTSAQLR
+362 

-383 VTLTPDHKASGENV
+383 VTLTPNHKASGENV

-410 MYTPV
+410 IYTPV
-415 TLTKTDI
+415 TLTKTEI

-522 GLFNDQGDQVQ
+522 GLFNELGDQVQ

-563 YHPSAGTWEVTVD
+563 YHPSAKTWEVTVD

-604 ELDQHVIAGVC
+604 ELDQHVIAGVR

-664 ETLWSEKITVGMD
+664 ETLWSERITVGMD
-677 EIVSRTVTNRPI
+677 EIVSRTVTNHPI
-689 QGVLRIVKTDSE
+689 QGILRIVKTDSE

-765 GGYSVIVRIPEQTGE
+765 GGYSVIVRIPEQTEE
-780 EAPPKAK
+780 EAPSKAK

>member
-1 MNRNAEY
+1 MICFTKRFVFLGLCAILFLGLIAILMLPMAARAVTTGDAATVTLNVTNTPVRGDVLLEKTGLQLVRFEDEQDAYGNTVMRPVFQNGYLAGVVFELRAAEDIVGREGSVFY
-8 TALLAELEQTPPALE
+8 RKDELIETL
-23 YTVQRALARNQ
+23 T
-34 TSQRKRRLLGI
+34 TSKTGSVKSRVL
-45 PLGSLAVCFTAFV
+45 PLGKYSLTEISAPDGYVLDATPHPFT
-58 LLVNLFPPFAA
+58 L
-69 ACGRIPLL
+69 
-77 RDLAQAVSWSPSL
+77 
-90 SAAVE
+90 AAVDQQTAMVEAKVSAGNTYLPVRVTLRKQKE
-95 NEYVQPIG
+95 N
-103 LSRTENGI
+103 LLLTE
-111 TATVQH
+111 TADGMIHQTVET
-117 VIVDQ
+117 VP
-122 KQVNIFFTLEG
+122 G
-133 EGYESLSAE
+133 EGFVFGLFNRDVITYGDS
-142 MPEFFPVQKCGILG
+142 QKLP
-156 SDFRRAPGTL
+156 ANTL
-166 LRFSLDYVDGDVPDG
+166 
-181 FTMTFAVTGERAEGE
+181 MATGATDSQGN
-196 ETPAA
+196 
-201 PDRAYEDELLSPAPE
+201 
-216 GEAEIL
+216 
-222 AEFTFDLTFDPQ
+222 LTFSGLYPHGDYYI
-234 FTAKGERIPVDRA
+234 K
-247 FELDGQTFTL
+247 ELS
-257 TEAEVYPTHVRI
+257 V
-269 NVVGDEA
+269 
-276 NTAWLKGLDFY
+276 
-287 LENED
+287 
-292 GERFDAVSSG
+292 
-302 ITASGDTD
+302 
-310 SPAMVSYRLESS
+310 
-322 WFSGS
+322 
-327 DHLTVHITGARW
+327 
-339 LDKDRQRVYVDL
+339 
-351 AQGTAPWLPEG
+351 
-362 VELTSAQLR
+362 

-410 MYTPV
+410 IYTPV

-441 IIYREYTDANGEIPD
+441 IIYREYTDANGEIPN

-563 YHPSAGTWEVTVD
+563 YHPSAKTWEMTVD

-604 ELDQHVIAGVC
+604 ELDQHVIAGVR

-689 QGVLRIVKTDSE
+689 QGILRIVKTDSE
-701 TAKGLPGAQFTIT
+701 TAKGLPGAQFTVT

-780 EAPPKAK
+780 EARPKAK

>member
-1 MNRNAEY
+1 MTCFTKRFVFLGLCAILFFGLIAILMLPMAARAVTISDAATVTLNVTNTPVRGDVLLEKTGMQLVRFEDEQDAYGNTVMRPVFQNGYLAGAVFELRAAEDIVGKEGSVFY
-8 TALLAELEQTPPALE
+8 RKDELIETL
-23 YTVQRALARNQ
+23 T
-34 TSQRKRRLLGI
+34 TSKTGSVKSRVL
-45 PLGSLAVCFTAFV
+45 PLGKYSLTEISAPDGYVLDATPHPFT
-58 LLVNLFPPFAA
+58 L
-69 ACGRIPLL
+69 
-77 RDLAQAVSWSPSL
+77 
-90 SAAVE
+90 AAVDQQTAMVEVKVSAGNTYLPVRVTLRKQKE
-95 NEYVQPIG
+95 N
-103 LSRTENGI
+103 LLLTE
-111 TATVQH
+111 TADGMIHQTVET
-117 VIVDQ
+117 VP
-122 KQVNIFFTLEG
+122 G
-133 EGYESLSAE
+133 EGFVFGLFNRDVIAYGDS
-142 MPEFFPVQKCGILG
+142 QKLP
-156 SDFRRAPGTL
+156 ANTL
-166 LRFSLDYVDGDVPDG
+166 
-181 FTMTFAVTGERAEGE
+181 MATGATDSQGN
-196 ETPAA
+196 
-201 PDRAYEDELLSPAPE
+201 
-216 GEAEIL
+216 
-222 AEFTFDLTFDPQ
+222 LTFSGLYPHGDYYI
-234 FTAKGERIPVDRA
+234 K
-247 FELDGQTFTL
+247 ELS
-257 TEAEVYPTHVRI
+257 V
-269 NVVGDEA
+269 
-276 NTAWLKGLDFY
+276 
-287 LENED
+287 
-292 GERFDAVSSG
+292 
-302 ITASGDTD
+302 
-310 SPAMVSYRLESS
+310 
-322 WFSGS
+322 
-327 DHLTVHITGARW
+327 
-339 LDKDRQRVYVDL
+339 
-351 AQGTAPWLPEG
+351 
-362 VELTSAQLR
+362 
-371 PDGWLLGAQTYP
+371 PDGWLLSAQTYP

-410 MYTPV
+410 IYTPV

-441 IIYREYTDANGEIPD
+441 IIYREYTDANGEIPN

-522 GLFNDQGDQVQ
+522 GLFDSEGTKVQ

-563 YHPSAGTWEVTVD
+563 YHPSAKTWEMTID

-604 ELDQHVIAGVC
+604 ELDQHVIAGVR

-677 EIVSRTVTNRPI
+677 ELVSRTVTNRPI
-689 QGVLRIVKTDSE
+689 QGILRIVKTDSE

>member
-1 MNRNAEY
+1 MTCFTKRFVFLGLCAILFLGMLVILMLPMTARAVTTGDAATVTLNVTNTPVRGDVLLEKTGMQLVRFEDEQDAYGNTVMRPVFQNGYLAGAVFELRAAENIVGKEGSVFY
-8 TALLAELEQTPPALE
+8 RKDELIETL
-23 YTVQRALARNQ
+23 T
-34 TSQRKRRLLGI
+34 TSKTGSVKSRVL
-45 PLGSLAVCFTAFV
+45 PLGKYSLTEISAPDGYVLDATPHPFT
-58 LLVNLFPPFAA
+58 L
-69 ACGRIPLL
+69 
-77 RDLAQAVSWSPSL
+77 
-90 SAAVE
+90 AAVDQQTAMVEVKVSAGNTYLPVRVTLRKQKE
-95 NEYVQPIG
+95 N
-103 LSRTENGI
+103 LLLTE
-111 TATVQH
+111 TADGMIHQTVET
-117 VIVDQ
+117 IP
-122 KQVNIFFTLEG
+122 G
-133 EGYESLSAE
+133 EGFVFGLFNRDVITYGDS
-142 MPEFFPVQKCGILG
+142 QKLP
-156 SDFRRAPGTL
+156 ANTL
-166 LRFSLDYVDGDVPDG
+166 
-181 FTMTFAVTGERAEGE
+181 MATGATDSQGN
-196 ETPAA
+196 
-201 PDRAYEDELLSPAPE
+201 
-216 GEAEIL
+216 
-222 AEFTFDLTFDPQ
+222 LTFSGLYPHGNYYI
-234 FTAKGERIPVDRA
+234 K
-247 FELDGQTFTL
+247 ELS
-257 TEAEVYPTHVRI
+257 V
-269 NVVGDEA
+269 
-276 NTAWLKGLDFY
+276 
-287 LENED
+287 
-292 GERFDAVSSG
+292 
-302 ITASGDTD
+302 
-310 SPAMVSYRLESS
+310 
-322 WFSGS
+322 
-327 DHLTVHITGARW
+327 
-339 LDKDRQRVYVDL
+339 
-351 AQGTAPWLPEG
+351 
-362 VELTSAQLR
+362 
-371 PDGWLLGAQTYP
+371 PDGWLLSAQTYP
-383 VTLTPDHKASGENV
+383 VTLTQDHKASGENV

-436 DAEGN
+436 DVEGN
-441 IIYREYTDANGEIPD
+441 IIYREYTDANGEISD
-456 IPVVPGTYT
+456 IPIVPGTYT

-540 GSVVFQQIPYGRY
+540 GSVAFQQIPYGRY

-563 YHPSAGTWEVTVD
+563 YHPSAKTWEMTID

-604 ELDQHVIAGVC
+604 ELDQHVIAGVR

-626 AADCVAQMTT
+626 AADCVAQMIT

-649 ADYIVMEHAAPTGYE
+649 ADYIVMEHAVPTGYE

-677 EIVSRTVTNRPI
+677 EIVSRTVTNHPI
-689 QGVLRIVKTDSE
+689 QGILRIVKTDSE

-765 GGYSVIVRIPEQTGE
+765 GGYSVIVRIPEQTEE
-780 EAPPKAK
+780 EAPSKAK

>member
-1 MNRNAEY
+1 MTCFTKRFVFLGLCAILFFGLIAILMLPMAARAVTISDAATVTLNVTNTPVRGDVLLEKTGLQLVRFEDEQDAYGNTVMRPVFQNGYLAGAVFELRAAEDIVGREGSVFY
-8 TALLAELEQTPPALE
+8 RKDELIETLTTSKTGSVKSRVLPLGKYSLTEISAPDGYVLDATPHPFTLAAVDQQTALVEVKVSAGNTYLPVRVTLRKQKENLLLTETADGMIHQTVE
-23 YTVQRALARNQ
+23 TV
-34 TSQRKRRLLGI
+34 
-45 PLGSLAVCFTAFV
+45 P
-58 LLVNLFPPFAA
+58 
-69 ACGRIPLL
+69 
-77 RDLAQAVSWSPSL
+77 
-90 SAAVE
+90 
-95 NEYVQPIG
+95 
-103 LSRTENGI
+103 
-111 TATVQH
+111 
-117 VIVDQ
+117 
-122 KQVNIFFTLEG
+122 G
-133 EGYESLSAE
+133 EGFVFGLFNRDVIAYGDS
-142 MPEFFPVQKCGILG
+142 QKLP
-156 SDFRRAPGTL
+156 ANTL
-166 LRFSLDYVDGDVPDG
+166 
-181 FTMTFAVTGERAEGE
+181 MATGATDSQGN
-196 ETPAA
+196 
-201 PDRAYEDELLSPAPE
+201 
-216 GEAEIL
+216 
-222 AEFTFDLTFDPQ
+222 LTFSGLYPHGDYYI
-234 FTAKGERIPVDRA
+234 K
-247 FELDGQTFTL
+247 ELS
-257 TEAEVYPTHVRI
+257 V
-269 NVVGDEA
+269 
-276 NTAWLKGLDFY
+276 
-287 LENED
+287 
-292 GERFDAVSSG
+292 
-302 ITASGDTD
+302 
-310 SPAMVSYRLESS
+310 
-322 WFSGS
+322 
-327 DHLTVHITGARW
+327 
-339 LDKDRQRVYVDL
+339 
-351 AQGTAPWLPEG
+351 
-362 VELTSAQLR
+362 
-371 PDGWLLGAQTYP
+371 PDGWLLSAQTYP
-383 VTLTPDHKASGENV
+383 VTLTPDHKASGENA

-410 MYTPV
+410 IYTPV

-522 GLFNDQGDQVQ
+522 GLFNEQGDQVQ

-563 YHPSAGTWEVTVD
+563 YHPSAKTWEVTVD

-604 ELDQHVIAGVC
+604 ELDQHVIAGVR

-689 QGVLRIVKTDSE
+689 QGILRIVKTDSE
-701 TAKGLPGAQFTIT
+701 TAKGLPGAQFTVT

>member
-1 MNRNAEY
+1 MTCFTKRFVFLGLCAILFFGLIAILMLPMAARAVTISDAATVTLNVTNTPVRGDVLLEKTGMQLVRFEDEQDAYGNTVMRPVFQNGYLAGAVFELRAAEDIVGKEGSVFY
-8 TALLAELEQTPPALE
+8 RKDELIETLTTSKTGSVKSKVLPLGKYSLTEISAPDGYVLDATPHPFTLAAVDQQTALVEVKVSAGNTYLPVRVTLRKQKENLLLTETADGMIHQTVE
-23 YTVQRALARNQ
+23 TV
-34 TSQRKRRLLGI
+34 
-45 PLGSLAVCFTAFV
+45 P
-58 LLVNLFPPFAA
+58 
-69 ACGRIPLL
+69 
-77 RDLAQAVSWSPSL
+77 
-90 SAAVE
+90 
-95 NEYVQPIG
+95 
-103 LSRTENGI
+103 
-111 TATVQH
+111 
-117 VIVDQ
+117 
-122 KQVNIFFTLEG
+122 G
-133 EGYESLSAE
+133 EGFVFGLFNRDVIAYGDS
-142 MPEFFPVQKCGILG
+142 QKLP
-156 SDFRRAPGTL
+156 ANTL
-166 LRFSLDYVDGDVPDG
+166 
-181 FTMTFAVTGERAEGE
+181 MATGATDSQGN
-196 ETPAA
+196 
-201 PDRAYEDELLSPAPE
+201 
-216 GEAEIL
+216 
-222 AEFTFDLTFDPQ
+222 LTFSGLYPHGDYYI
-234 FTAKGERIPVDRA
+234 K
-247 FELDGQTFTL
+247 ELS
-257 TEAEVYPTHVRI
+257 V
-269 NVVGDEA
+269 
-276 NTAWLKGLDFY
+276 
-287 LENED
+287 
-292 GERFDAVSSG
+292 
-302 ITASGDTD
+302 
-310 SPAMVSYRLESS
+310 
-322 WFSGS
+322 
-327 DHLTVHITGARW
+327 
-339 LDKDRQRVYVDL
+339 
-351 AQGTAPWLPEG
+351 
-362 VELTSAQLR
+362 
-371 PDGWLLGAQTYP
+371 PDGWLLSAQTYP

-410 MYTPV
+410 IYTPV

-422 TGAEKLP
+422 TGEEKLP

-522 GLFNDQGDQVQ
+522 GLFDSEGTKVQ

-553 TIRELSAPYG
+553 AIRELSAPYG
-563 YHPSAGTWEVTVD
+563 YHPSAQTWEVTVD

-604 ELDQHVIAGVC
+604 ELDQHVIAGVR

-689 QGVLRIVKTDSE
+689 QGILRIIKTDSE
-701 TAKGLPGAQFTIT
+701 TGKGLPGAQFTIT

>member
-1 MNRNAEY
+1 MTCFTKRFVFLGLCAILFFGLIAILMLPMAARAVTISDAATVTLNVTNTPVRGDVLLEKTGMQLVRFEDEQDAYGNTVMRPVFQNGYLAGAVFELRAAEDIVGKEGSVFY
-8 TALLAELEQTPPALE
+8 RKDELIETLTTSKTGSVKSKVLPLGKYSLTEISAPDGYVLDATPHPFTLAAVDQQTALVEVKVSAGNTYLPVRVTLRKQKENLLLTETADGMIHQTVE
-23 YTVQRALARNQ
+23 TV
-34 TSQRKRRLLGI
+34 
-45 PLGSLAVCFTAFV
+45 P
-58 LLVNLFPPFAA
+58 
-69 ACGRIPLL
+69 
-77 RDLAQAVSWSPSL
+77 
-90 SAAVE
+90 
-95 NEYVQPIG
+95 
-103 LSRTENGI
+103 
-111 TATVQH
+111 
-117 VIVDQ
+117 
-122 KQVNIFFTLEG
+122 G
-133 EGYESLSAE
+133 EGFVFGLFNRDVIAYGDS
-142 MPEFFPVQKCGILG
+142 QKLP
-156 SDFRRAPGTL
+156 ANTL
-166 LRFSLDYVDGDVPDG
+166 
-181 FTMTFAVTGERAEGE
+181 MATGATDSQGN
-196 ETPAA
+196 
-201 PDRAYEDELLSPAPE
+201 
-216 GEAEIL
+216 
-222 AEFTFDLTFDPQ
+222 LTFSGLYPHGDYYI
-234 FTAKGERIPVDRA
+234 K
-247 FELDGQTFTL
+247 ELS
-257 TEAEVYPTHVRI
+257 V
-269 NVVGDEA
+269 
-276 NTAWLKGLDFY
+276 
-287 LENED
+287 
-292 GERFDAVSSG
+292 
-302 ITASGDTD
+302 
-310 SPAMVSYRLESS
+310 
-322 WFSGS
+322 
-327 DHLTVHITGARW
+327 
-339 LDKDRQRVYVDL
+339 
-351 AQGTAPWLPEG
+351 
-362 VELTSAQLR
+362 

-410 MYTPV
+410 IYTPV

-522 GLFNDQGDQVQ
+522 GLFDSEGTKVQ

-553 TIRELSAPYG
+553 AIRELSAPYG
-563 YHPSAGTWEVTVD
+563 YHPSAQTWEVTVD

-604 ELDQHVIAGVC
+604 ELDQHVIAGVR

-677 EIVSRTVTNRPI
+677 ELVSRTVTNRPI
-689 QGVLRIVKTDSE
+689 QGILRIIKTDSE
-701 TAKGLPGAQFTIT
+701 TGKGLPGAQFTIT

>member
-1 MNRNAEY
+1 MTCFTKRFVFLGLCAILFFGLIAILMLPMAARAVTISDAATVTLNVTNTPVRGDVLLEKTGMQLVRFEDEQDAYGNTVMRPVFQNGYLAGAVFELRAAEDIVGKEGSVFY
-8 TALLAELEQTPPALE
+8 RKDELIETL
-23 YTVQRALARNQ
+23 T
-34 TSQRKRRLLGI
+34 TSKTGSVKSKVL
-45 PLGSLAVCFTAFV
+45 PLGKYSLTEISAPDGYVLDATPHPFT
-58 LLVNLFPPFAA
+58 L
-69 ACGRIPLL
+69 
-77 RDLAQAVSWSPSL
+77 
-90 SAAVE
+90 AAVDQQTAMVEVKVSAGNTYLPVRVTLRKQKE
-95 NEYVQPIG
+95 N
-103 LSRTENGI
+103 LLLTE
-111 TATVQH
+111 TADGMIHQTVET
-117 VIVDQ
+117 IP
-122 KQVNIFFTLEG
+122 G
-133 EGYESLSAE
+133 EGFVFGLFNRDVITYGDS
-142 MPEFFPVQKCGILG
+142 QKLP
-156 SDFRRAPGTL
+156 ANTL
-166 LRFSLDYVDGDVPDG
+166 
-181 FTMTFAVTGERAEGE
+181 MATGATDSQGN
-196 ETPAA
+196 
-201 PDRAYEDELLSPAPE
+201 
-216 GEAEIL
+216 
-222 AEFTFDLTFDPQ
+222 LTFSGLYPHGDYYI
-234 FTAKGERIPVDRA
+234 K
-247 FELDGQTFTL
+247 ELS
-257 TEAEVYPTHVRI
+257 V
-269 NVVGDEA
+269 
-276 NTAWLKGLDFY
+276 
-287 LENED
+287 
-292 GERFDAVSSG
+292 
-302 ITASGDTD
+302 
-310 SPAMVSYRLESS
+310 
-322 WFSGS
+322 
-327 DHLTVHITGARW
+327 
-339 LDKDRQRVYVDL
+339 
-351 AQGTAPWLPEG
+351 
-362 VELTSAQLR
+362 

-410 MYTPV
+410 IYTPV

-456 IPVVPGTYT
+456 TPVVPGTYT

-522 GLFNDQGDQVQ
+522 GLFNEQGDQVQ

-563 YHPSAGTWEVTVD
+563 YHPSAQTWEVTVD

-604 ELDQHVIAGVC
+604 DLDQHVIAGVR

-677 EIVSRTVTNRPI
+677 ELVSRTVTNRPI
-689 QGVLRIVKTDSE
+689 QGILRIVKTDSE

-714 RISGLPSHNGEGD
+714 RILGLPSHNGEGD

-780 EAPPKAK
+780 EARPKAK

>member
-1 MNRNAEY
+1 M
-8 TALLAELEQTPPALE
+8 
-23 YTVQRALARNQ
+23 
-34 TSQRKRRLLGI
+34 I
-45 PLGSLAVCFTAFV
+45 CFTKRFV
-58 LLVNLFPPFAA
+58 FL
-69 ACGRIPLL
+69 
-77 RDLAQAVSWSPSL
+77 
-90 SAAVE
+90 
-95 NEYVQPIG
+95 G
-103 LSRTENGI
+103 L
-111 TATVQH
+111 
-117 VIVDQ
+117 
-122 KQVNIFFTLEG
+122 
-133 EGYESLSAE
+133 
-142 MPEFFPVQKCGILG
+142 CGILFFG
-156 SDFRRAPGTL
+156 LIAILMLPMTARAVTTGDAETVTL
-166 LRFSLDYVDGDVPDG
+166 NVTNTPVRGDVLLEKTGLQLVRFEDEQDAYGNTVMRPVFQNGYLAGAVFELRAAEDIVGKEGSVFYRKDELIETLTTSKTGSVKSRVLPLGKYSLTEISAPDG
-181 FTMTFAVTGERAEGE
+181 YVLDATPHPFTLAAVDQQTALVEVKVSAGNTYLPVRVTLRKQKENLLLTETADGMIHQTVETVPGEGFVFGLFNRDVITYGDSQKLPANTLMATGATDSQGN
-196 ETPAA
+196 
-201 PDRAYEDELLSPAPE
+201 
-216 GEAEIL
+216 
-222 AEFTFDLTFDPQ
+222 LTFSGLYPHGDYYI
-234 FTAKGERIPVDRA
+234 K
-247 FELDGQTFTL
+247 ELS
-257 TEAEVYPTHVRI
+257 V
-269 NVVGDEA
+269 
-276 NTAWLKGLDFY
+276 
-287 LENED
+287 
-292 GERFDAVSSG
+292 
-302 ITASGDTD
+302 
-310 SPAMVSYRLESS
+310 
-322 WFSGS
+322 
-327 DHLTVHITGARW
+327 
-339 LDKDRQRVYVDL
+339 
-351 AQGTAPWLPEG
+351 
-362 VELTSAQLR
+362 

-383 VTLTPDHKASGENV
+383 VTLTPNHKASGENV

-410 MYTPV
+410 IYTPV
-415 TLTKTDI
+415 TLTKTEI

-436 DAEGN
+436 DAEGS
-441 IIYREYTDANGEIPD
+441 IIYREYTDANGEIPN

-563 YHPSAGTWEVTVD
+563 YHPSAKTWEMTID

-604 ELDQHVIAGVC
+604 ELDQHVIAGVR

-626 AADCVAQMTT
+626 AADCVAQMIT

-649 ADYIVMEHAAPTGYE
+649 ADYIVMEHAVPTGYE

-689 QGVLRIVKTDSE
+689 QGILRIVKTDSE

-780 EAPPKAK
+780 EARPKAK

>member
-1 MNRNAEY
+1 MTCFTKRFVFPGLCAILFLGLIAILMLPMAARAVTTGDAATVTLNVTNTPVRGDVLLEKTGLQLVRFEDEQDAYGNTVMRPVFQNGYLAGAVFELRAAEDIVGKEGSVFY
-8 TALLAELEQTPPALE
+8 RKDERIETLTTSKTGSVKSRVLPLGKYSLTEISAPDGYVLDATPHPFTLAAVDQQTALVEVKVSAGNTYLPVRVTLRKQKENLLLTETADGMIHQTVE
-23 YTVQRALARNQ
+23 TV
-34 TSQRKRRLLGI
+34 
-45 PLGSLAVCFTAFV
+45 P
-58 LLVNLFPPFAA
+58 
-69 ACGRIPLL
+69 
-77 RDLAQAVSWSPSL
+77 
-90 SAAVE
+90 
-95 NEYVQPIG
+95 
-103 LSRTENGI
+103 
-111 TATVQH
+111 
-117 VIVDQ
+117 
-122 KQVNIFFTLEG
+122 G
-133 EGYESLSAE
+133 EGFVFGLFNRDVITYGDS
-142 MPEFFPVQKCGILG
+142 QKLP
-156 SDFRRAPGTL
+156 ANTL
-166 LRFSLDYVDGDVPDG
+166 
-181 FTMTFAVTGERAEGE
+181 MATGATDSQGN
-196 ETPAA
+196 
-201 PDRAYEDELLSPAPE
+201 
-216 GEAEIL
+216 
-222 AEFTFDLTFDPQ
+222 LTFSGLYPHGDYYI
-234 FTAKGERIPVDRA
+234 K
-247 FELDGQTFTL
+247 ELS
-257 TEAEVYPTHVRI
+257 V
-269 NVVGDEA
+269 
-276 NTAWLKGLDFY
+276 
-287 LENED
+287 
-292 GERFDAVSSG
+292 
-302 ITASGDTD
+302 
-310 SPAMVSYRLESS
+310 
-322 WFSGS
+322 
-327 DHLTVHITGARW
+327 
-339 LDKDRQRVYVDL
+339 
-351 AQGTAPWLPEG
+351 
-362 VELTSAQLR
+362 

-383 VTLTPDHKASGENV
+383 VTLTPDHKASGEDV

-410 MYTPV
+410 IYTPV

-441 IIYREYTDANGEIPD
+441 IIYREYTDANGEISN

-522 GLFNDQGDQVQ
+522 GLFNEQGDQVQ

-540 GSVVFQQIPYGRY
+540 GSVVFHQIPYGRY

-563 YHPSAGTWEVTVD
+563 YHPSAKTWEVTVD

-604 ELDQHVIAGVC
+604 ALDQHVIAGVC

-626 AADCVAQMTT
+626 AGDCVAQMTT

-689 QGVLRIVKTDSE
+689 QGILRIIKTDSE
-701 TAKGLPGAQFTIT
+701 TGKGLPGAQFTIT

>member
-1 MNRNAEY
+1 MICFTKRFVFLGLCAILFLGLIAILMLPMTARAVTTGDAATVTLNVTNTPVRGDVLLEKTGMQLVRFEDEQDAYGNTVMRPVFQNGYLAGAVFELRAAEDIVGKEGSVFY
-8 TALLAELEQTPPALE
+8 RKDELIETLTTSKTGSVKSRVLPLGKYFLAEISTPDGYVLDATPH
-23 YTVQRALARNQ
+23 
-34 TSQRKRRLLGI
+34 
-45 PLGSLAVCFTAFV
+45 PFT
-58 LLVNLFPPFAA
+58 L
-69 ACGRIPLL
+69 
-77 RDLAQAVSWSPSL
+77 
-90 SAAVE
+90 AAVDQQTAMVEVKVSAGNTYLPVRVTLRKQKE
-95 NEYVQPIG
+95 N
-103 LSRTENGI
+103 LLLTE
-111 TATVQH
+111 TADGMIRQTVET
-117 VIVDQ
+117 VP
-122 KQVNIFFTLEG
+122 G
-133 EGYESLSAE
+133 EGFVFGLFNRDVITYGDS
-142 MPEFFPVQKCGILG
+142 QKLP
-156 SDFRRAPGTL
+156 ANTL
-166 LRFSLDYVDGDVPDG
+166 
-181 FTMTFAVTGERAEGE
+181 MATGATDSQGN
-196 ETPAA
+196 
-201 PDRAYEDELLSPAPE
+201 
-216 GEAEIL
+216 
-222 AEFTFDLTFDPQ
+222 LTFSGLYPHGDYYI
-234 FTAKGERIPVDRA
+234 K
-247 FELDGQTFTL
+247 ELS
-257 TEAEVYPTHVRI
+257 V
-269 NVVGDEA
+269 
-276 NTAWLKGLDFY
+276 
-287 LENED
+287 
-292 GERFDAVSSG
+292 
-302 ITASGDTD
+302 
-310 SPAMVSYRLESS
+310 
-322 WFSGS
+322 
-327 DHLTVHITGARW
+327 
-339 LDKDRQRVYVDL
+339 
-351 AQGTAPWLPEG
+351 
-362 VELTSAQLR
+362 

-383 VTLTPDHKASGENV
+383 VTLTPNHKASGENV

-410 MYTPV
+410 IYTPV

-436 DAEGN
+436 DAEGS
-441 IIYREYTDANGEIPD
+441 IIYREYTDANGEIPK

-495 TVIRDEVNRVTLK
+495 TVIRDEVNRVMLK

-522 GLFNDQGDQVQ
+522 GLFNEQGDQVQ

-563 YHPSAGTWEVTVD
+563 YHPSAKTWEMTVD

-604 ELDQHVIAGVC
+604 ELDQHVIAGVR

-664 ETLWSEKITVGMD
+664 ETLWSERITVGMD
-677 EIVSRTVTNRPI
+677 EIVSRTVTNHPI
-689 QGVLRIVKTDSE
+689 QGILRIVKTDSE

-765 GGYSVIVRIPEQTGE
+765 GGYSVIVRIPEQTEE
-780 EAPPKAK
+780 EAPSKAK

>member
-1 MNRNAEY
+1 MICFTKRFVFLGLCAILFLGLIAILMLPMTARAVTTGDAATVTLNVTNTPVRGDVLLEKTGLQLVRFEDEQDAYGNTVMRPVFQNGYLAGAVFELRAAEDIVGKEGSVFY
-8 TALLAELEQTPPALE
+8 RKDELIETLTTSKTGPVKSRVLPLGKYSLTEISTPDGYVLDATPHPFTLAAVDQQTALVEVKVSAGNTYLPVRVTLRKQKENLLLTETADGMIHQTVE
-23 YTVQRALARNQ
+23 TV
-34 TSQRKRRLLGI
+34 
-45 PLGSLAVCFTAFV
+45 P
-58 LLVNLFPPFAA
+58 
-69 ACGRIPLL
+69 
-77 RDLAQAVSWSPSL
+77 
-90 SAAVE
+90 
-95 NEYVQPIG
+95 
-103 LSRTENGI
+103 
-111 TATVQH
+111 
-117 VIVDQ
+117 
-122 KQVNIFFTLEG
+122 G
-133 EGYESLSAE
+133 EGFVFGLFNRDVITYGDS
-142 MPEFFPVQKCGILG
+142 QKLP
-156 SDFRRAPGTL
+156 ANTL
-166 LRFSLDYVDGDVPDG
+166 
-181 FTMTFAVTGERAEGE
+181 MATGATDSQGN
-196 ETPAA
+196 
-201 PDRAYEDELLSPAPE
+201 
-216 GEAEIL
+216 
-222 AEFTFDLTFDPQ
+222 LTFSGLYPHGDYYI
-234 FTAKGERIPVDRA
+234 K
-247 FELDGQTFTL
+247 ELS
-257 TEAEVYPTHVRI
+257 V
-269 NVVGDEA
+269 
-276 NTAWLKGLDFY
+276 
-287 LENED
+287 
-292 GERFDAVSSG
+292 
-302 ITASGDTD
+302 
-310 SPAMVSYRLESS
+310 
-322 WFSGS
+322 
-327 DHLTVHITGARW
+327 
-339 LDKDRQRVYVDL
+339 
-351 AQGTAPWLPEG
+351 
-362 VELTSAQLR
+362 

-410 MYTPV
+410 IYTPV
-415 TLTKTDI
+415 TLTKTNI

-441 IIYREYTDANGEIPD
+441 IIYREYTDANGEIPN

-522 GLFNDQGDQVQ
+522 GLFNEQGDQVQ

-563 YHPSAGTWEVTVD
+563 YHPSAQTWEVTVD

-604 ELDQHVIAGVC
+604 ELDQHVIAGVR

-649 ADYIVMEHAAPTGYE
+649 ADYIVMEHAVPTGYE

-677 EIVSRTVTNRPI
+677 EIVSRTVTNHPI
-689 QGVLRIVKTDSE
+689 QGILRIVKTDSE

-780 EAPPKAK
+780 EAPSKAK

>member
-1 MNRNAEY
+1 MTCFTKRFVFLGLCAILFFGLIAILMLPMAARAVTISDAATVTLNVTNTPVRGDVLLEKTGMQLVRFEDEQDAYGNTVMRPVFQNGYLAGAVFELRAAEDIVGKEGSVFY
-8 TALLAELEQTPPALE
+8 RKDELIETL
-23 YTVQRALARNQ
+23 T
-34 TSQRKRRLLGI
+34 TSKTGSVKSKVL
-45 PLGSLAVCFTAFV
+45 PLGKYSLTEISAPDGYVLDATPHPFT
-58 LLVNLFPPFAA
+58 L
-69 ACGRIPLL
+69 
-77 RDLAQAVSWSPSL
+77 
-90 SAAVE
+90 AAVDQQTAMVEVKVSAGNTYLPVRVTLRKQKE
-95 NEYVQPIG
+95 N
-103 LSRTENGI
+103 LLLTE
-111 TATVQH
+111 TADGMIHQTVET
-117 VIVDQ
+117 IP
-122 KQVNIFFTLEG
+122 G
-133 EGYESLSAE
+133 EGFVFGLFNRDVITYGDS
-142 MPEFFPVQKCGILG
+142 QKLP
-156 SDFRRAPGTL
+156 ANTL
-166 LRFSLDYVDGDVPDG
+166 
-181 FTMTFAVTGERAEGE
+181 MATGATDSQGN
-196 ETPAA
+196 
-201 PDRAYEDELLSPAPE
+201 
-216 GEAEIL
+216 
-222 AEFTFDLTFDPQ
+222 LTFSGLYPHGDYYI
-234 FTAKGERIPVDRA
+234 K
-247 FELDGQTFTL
+247 ELS
-257 TEAEVYPTHVRI
+257 V
-269 NVVGDEA
+269 
-276 NTAWLKGLDFY
+276 
-287 LENED
+287 
-292 GERFDAVSSG
+292 
-302 ITASGDTD
+302 
-310 SPAMVSYRLESS
+310 
-322 WFSGS
+322 
-327 DHLTVHITGARW
+327 
-339 LDKDRQRVYVDL
+339 
-351 AQGTAPWLPEG
+351 
-362 VELTSAQLR
+362 

-410 MYTPV
+410 IYTPV

-456 IPVVPGTYT
+456 TPVVPGTYT

-522 GLFNDQGDQVQ
+522 GLFNEQGDQVQ

-563 YHPSAGTWEVTVD
+563 YHPSAQTWEVTVD

-604 ELDQHVIAGVC
+604 DLDQHVIAGVR

-677 EIVSRTVTNRPI
+677 ELVSRTVTNRPI
-689 QGVLRIVKTDSE
+689 QGILRIVKTDSE

-714 RISGLPSHNGEGD
+714 RILGLPSHNGEGD

>member
-1 MNRNAEY
+1 MICFTKRFVFLGLCAILFLGLIAILMLPMAARAVTISDAATVTLNVTNTPVRGDVLLEKTGLQLVRFEDEQDAYGNTVMRPVFQNGYLAGAVFELRAAEDIVGREGSVFY
-8 TALLAELEQTPPALE
+8 RKDELIETL
-23 YTVQRALARNQ
+23 T
-34 TSQRKRRLLGI
+34 TSKTGSVKSRVL
-45 PLGSLAVCFTAFV
+45 PLGKYSLTEISAPDGYVLDATPHPFT
-58 LLVNLFPPFAA
+58 L
-69 ACGRIPLL
+69 
-77 RDLAQAVSWSPSL
+77 
-90 SAAVE
+90 AAVDQQTAMVEVKVSTGNTYLPVRVTLRKQKE
-95 NEYVQPIG
+95 N
-103 LSRTENGI
+103 LLLTE
-111 TATVQH
+111 TADGMIHQTVET
-117 VIVDQ
+117 VP
-122 KQVNIFFTLEG
+122 G
-133 EGYESLSAE
+133 EGFVFGLFNRDVITYGDS
-142 MPEFFPVQKCGILG
+142 QKLP
-156 SDFRRAPGTL
+156 ANTL
-166 LRFSLDYVDGDVPDG
+166 
-181 FTMTFAVTGERAEGE
+181 MATGATDSQGN
-196 ETPAA
+196 
-201 PDRAYEDELLSPAPE
+201 
-216 GEAEIL
+216 
-222 AEFTFDLTFDPQ
+222 LTFSGLYPHGDYYI
-234 FTAKGERIPVDRA
+234 K
-247 FELDGQTFTL
+247 ELS
-257 TEAEVYPTHVRI
+257 V
-269 NVVGDEA
+269 
-276 NTAWLKGLDFY
+276 
-287 LENED
+287 
-292 GERFDAVSSG
+292 
-302 ITASGDTD
+302 
-310 SPAMVSYRLESS
+310 
-322 WFSGS
+322 
-327 DHLTVHITGARW
+327 
-339 LDKDRQRVYVDL
+339 
-351 AQGTAPWLPEG
+351 
-362 VELTSAQLR
+362 
-371 PDGWLLGAQTYP
+371 PDGWLLSAQTYP
-383 VTLTPDHKASGENV
+383 VTLTPNHKASGENV

-436 DAEGN
+436 DVEGN
-441 IIYREYTDANGEIPD
+441 IIYREYTDANGEISD
-456 IPVVPGTYT
+456 IPIVPGTYT

-563 YHPSAGTWEVTVD
+563 YHPSAKTWEMTID

-604 ELDQHVIAGVC
+604 ELDQHVIAGVR

-689 QGVLRIVKTDSE
+689 QGILRIIKTDSD
-701 TAKGLPGAQFTIT
+701 TGKGLPGAQFTIT

-780 EAPPKAK
+780 EAPSKAK

>member
-1 MNRNAEY
+1 MICFTKRFVFLGLCAILFLGLIAILMLPMAARAVTTGDAATVTLNVTNTPVRGDVLLEKTGLQLVRFEDEQDAYGNTVMRPVFQNGYLAGAVFELRAAEDIVGKEGSVFY
-8 TALLAELEQTPPALE
+8 RKDELIETL
-23 YTVQRALARNQ
+23 T
-34 TSQRKRRLLGI
+34 TSKTGSVKSRVL
-45 PLGSLAVCFTAFV
+45 PLGKYSLTEISAPDGYVLDATPHPFT
-58 LLVNLFPPFAA
+58 L
-69 ACGRIPLL
+69 
-77 RDLAQAVSWSPSL
+77 
-90 SAAVE
+90 AAVDQQTAMVEVKMSAGNTYLPVRVTLRKQKE
-95 NEYVQPIG
+95 N
-103 LSRTENGI
+103 LLLTE
-111 TATVQH
+111 TADGMIHQTVET
-117 VIVDQ
+117 VP
-122 KQVNIFFTLEG
+122 G
-133 EGYESLSAE
+133 EGFVFGLFNRDVITYGDS
-142 MPEFFPVQKCGILG
+142 QKLP
-156 SDFRRAPGTL
+156 ANTL
-166 LRFSLDYVDGDVPDG
+166 
-181 FTMTFAVTGERAEGE
+181 MATGATDSQGN
-196 ETPAA
+196 
-201 PDRAYEDELLSPAPE
+201 
-216 GEAEIL
+216 
-222 AEFTFDLTFDPQ
+222 LTFSGLYPHGDYYI
-234 FTAKGERIPVDRA
+234 K
-247 FELDGQTFTL
+247 ELS
-257 TEAEVYPTHVRI
+257 V
-269 NVVGDEA
+269 
-276 NTAWLKGLDFY
+276 
-287 LENED
+287 
-292 GERFDAVSSG
+292 
-302 ITASGDTD
+302 
-310 SPAMVSYRLESS
+310 
-322 WFSGS
+322 
-327 DHLTVHITGARW
+327 
-339 LDKDRQRVYVDL
+339 
-351 AQGTAPWLPEG
+351 
-362 VELTSAQLR
+362 

-410 MYTPV
+410 IYTPV

-441 IIYREYTDANGEIPD
+441 IIYREYTDANGEIPN

-563 YHPSAGTWEVTVD
+563 YHPSAKTWEMTID

-604 ELDQHVIAGVC
+604 ELDQHVIAGVR

-677 EIVSRTVTNRPI
+677 ELVSRTVTNRPI

>member
-1 MNRNAEY
+1 MTCFTKRFVFLGLCAILFLGMLVILMLSMAARAVTISDAATVTLNVTNTPVRGDVLLEKTGLQLVRFEDEQDAYGNTVMRPVFQNGYLAGAVFELRAAEDIVGKAGSVFY
-8 TALLAELEQTPPALE
+8 RKDELIETL
-23 YTVQRALARNQ
+23 T
-34 TSQRKRRLLGI
+34 TSKTGPVKSRVL
-45 PLGSLAVCFTAFV
+45 PLGKYSLTEISAPDGYVLDATPHPFT
-58 LLVNLFPPFAA
+58 L
-69 ACGRIPLL
+69 
-77 RDLAQAVSWSPSL
+77 
-90 SAAVE
+90 AAVDQQTAMVEVKMSAGNTYLPVRVTLRKQKE
-95 NEYVQPIG
+95 N
-103 LSRTENGI
+103 LLLTE
-111 TATVQH
+111 TADGMIHQTVET
-117 VIVDQ
+117 VP
-122 KQVNIFFTLEG
+122 G
-133 EGYESLSAE
+133 EGFVFGLFNRDVITYGDS
-142 MPEFFPVQKCGILG
+142 QKLP
-156 SDFRRAPGTL
+156 ANTL
-166 LRFSLDYVDGDVPDG
+166 
-181 FTMTFAVTGERAEGE
+181 MATGATDSQGN
-196 ETPAA
+196 
-201 PDRAYEDELLSPAPE
+201 
-216 GEAEIL
+216 
-222 AEFTFDLTFDPQ
+222 LTFSGLYPHGDYYI
-234 FTAKGERIPVDRA
+234 K
-247 FELDGQTFTL
+247 ELS
-257 TEAEVYPTHVRI
+257 V
-269 NVVGDEA
+269 
-276 NTAWLKGLDFY
+276 
-287 LENED
+287 
-292 GERFDAVSSG
+292 
-302 ITASGDTD
+302 
-310 SPAMVSYRLESS
+310 
-322 WFSGS
+322 
-327 DHLTVHITGARW
+327 
-339 LDKDRQRVYVDL
+339 
-351 AQGTAPWLPEG
+351 
-362 VELTSAQLR
+362 

-410 MYTPV
+410 IYTPV

-436 DAEGN
+436 DAEDN

-522 GLFNDQGDQVQ
+522 GLFNEQGDQVQ

-563 YHPSAGTWEVTVD
+563 YHPSAKTWEVTVD

-604 ELDQHVIAGVC
+604 ELDQHVIAGVR

-626 AADCVAQMTT
+626 AVDCVAQMTT

-689 QGVLRIVKTDSE
+689 QGILRIVKTDSE